1 VRVAGL
7 TRKCADGCAGAGTR
21 EDAGAVLC
29 NFNQHFK
36 IDPDTFGI
44 WRQYPRLPHPPLPP
58 TPSLAPLPPP
68 TPSLAPLP
76 PALACDPRVSP
87 SPHARTHA
95 GRQASGGILSLAAT
109 PLPRILLAICCCYL
123 PACWVDAGAASKGP
137 SDMRCV
143 GGGCWEVSRA
153 AGELNATLW
162 LLRGSPVSER
172 NLAREFEQ
180 ALPPGVASRGQ
191 LRWGQAPARR
201 CLPLDSSIASLV

>member
-1 VRVAGL
+1 MRGLGRTQVRCCATL
-7 TRKCADGCAGAGTR
+7 ISTSRSTRTPSAYGDSIRACHT
-21 EDAGAVLC
+21 
-29 NFNQHFK
+29 
-36 IDPDTFGI
+36 
-44 WRQYPRLPHPPLPP
+44 LPCLLHPPLPHSHLP
-58 TPSLAPLPPP
+58 HPLLPHCHPPLPA
-68 TPSLAPLP
+68 TLVSR
-76 PALACDPRVSP
+76 PRLT
-87 SPHARTHA
+87 HAR
-95 GRQASGGILSLAAT
+95 RQASGGILSLAAT